1 MLFRS
6 VFTLYRPVI
15 EESDYGHAL
24 RVLLGGTAPLLH
36 FINNKARAYKSA
48 PFEGRAFCALNE
60 V

>member
-1 MLFRS
+1 M
-6 VFTLYRPVI
+6 I

-36 FINNKARAYKSA
+36 VINNKARAYKSA